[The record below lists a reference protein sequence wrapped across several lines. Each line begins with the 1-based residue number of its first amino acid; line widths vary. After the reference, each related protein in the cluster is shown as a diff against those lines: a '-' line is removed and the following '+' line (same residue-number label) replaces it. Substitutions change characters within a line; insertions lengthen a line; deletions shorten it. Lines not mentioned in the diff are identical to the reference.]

1 MVLNLFSTT
10 PPLSISISF
19 QAPPLISRS
28 KTYERTQGLLARE
41 GLDARR
47 AFWHVTF
54 DTWKCKTL

>member
-47 AFWHVTF
+47 AF
-54 DTWKCKTL
+54 